1 MTGYYKDKLAAA
13 RLRQCY
19 DLAPERTRQY
29 LKAELDFTL
38 SHIKSGD
45 FVLDLGCGYG
55 RTLPPLAAKAG
66 SVIGID
72 NATASI
78 AMARQAVKG
87 ITNIIVKE
95 MDAAHLLFAD
105 NLFDAVICIQNGIS
119 AFHCDQKNLLC
130 EALRVTKPGGLA
142 LFSTYAEKFWE
153 HRLAWFKLQAA
164 AGLLG
169 EIDWEK
175 TANGI
180 IVCQDGFTASTVSP
194 EQFRLLAAG
203 LAATV
208 TLTEVD
214 ESSLFCILRKTASA
228 SRSGIM

>member
-1 MTGYYKDKLAAA
+1 MTGYYNDKLAAA

-38 SHIKSGD
+38 SHIKAGD
-45 FVLDLGCGYG
+45 SVLDLGCGYG

-66 SVIGID
+66 SVVGID

-87 ITNIIVKE
+87 ITNIFVKE

-119 AFHCDQKNLLC
+119 AFHCNQKKLLR

-153 HRLAWFKLQAA
+153 HRLEWFKLQAE

-169 EIDWEK
+169 AIDWEK
-175 TANGI
+175 TANGM
-180 IVCQDGFTASTVSP
+180 IVCRDGFTASTVSR
-194 EQFRLLAAG
+194 EQFNQLASG
-203 LAATV
+203 LPASAV
-208 TLTEVD
+208 LTEID
-214 ESSLFCILRKTASA
+214 ESSLFCILEKTATA
-228 SRSGIM
+228 SGPGTM

>member
-1 MTGYYKDKLAAA
+1 MAVYYKDKLAAA

-19 DLAPERTRQY
+19 DLAPKRIRQY
-29 LKAELDFTL
+29 LQAELDFTL

-45 FVLDLGCGYG
+45 SVLDLGCGYG
-55 RTLPPLAAKAG
+55 RTLPSLAAKAG

-78 AMARQAVKG
+78 TMARQAVKG
-87 ITNIIVKE
+87 ITNIFIKE
-95 MDAAHLLFAD
+95 MDAAHLLFAA

-119 AFHCDQKNLLC
+119 AFHCDQKKLLRD
-130 EALRVTKPGGLA
+130 ALRVTKPGGLT

-153 HRLAWFKLQAA
+153 YRLEWFKLQAA

-180 IVCQDGFTASTVSP
+180 IVCKDGFTASTISP
-194 EQFRLLAAG
+194 EQFSQLTAG
-203 LAATV
+203 LPV
-208 TLTEVD
+208 QITLTEVD
-214 ESSLFCILRKTASA
+214 GSSLFCKLLKN
-228 SRSGIM
+228 

>member
-1 MTGYYKDKLAAA
+1 MTGYYNDKLAAE

-29 LKAELDFTL
+29 LRAEMDYVL
-38 SHIKSGD
+38 SRIKPGD
-45 FVLDLGCGYG
+45 IVLDLGCGYG
-55 RTLPPLAAKAG
+55 RTLPSLAAKAG

-72 NATASI
+72 NAAASI
-78 AMARQAVKG
+78 ALAEQLVK
-87 ITNIIVKE
+87 NIANAAVKE
-95 MDAAHLLFAD
+95 MNAAHLLFVD
-105 NLFDAVICIQNGIS
+105 NLFDVVICIQNGIS
-119 AFHCDQKNLLC
+119 AFHCDQKNLIR
-130 EALRVTKPGGLA
+130 EALRVTKPGGLT

-153 HRLAWFKLQAA
+153 YRLEWFKLQAA

-169 EIDWEK
+169 AIDWEK

-194 EQFRLLAAG
+194 EQFSQLTVG
-203 LAATV
+203 LPATV

-214 ESSLFCILRKTASA
+214 ESSLFCELRKY
-228 SRSGIM
+228 